1 MVHRACL
8 CLNVCVCVW
17 PAMHFQTPEVKNFLK
32 PNQTLPVFQQMF
44 TLFSIIDSTLVQK
57 GWTNFQT
64 VEVLHLLTIY
74 RSRFDSIRLWIMSAV
89 DWLKPHFR
97 KLKQCSTRHIE
108 FEKWELMIRSALYT
122 FRKESMWK
130 RFRSSWI
137 GQYHWMRS
145 MPRQFDCHALQRSTI
160 FDVRCLNTQ

>member
-1 MVHRACL
+1 MYVACDAFSNTWGQKLSEAQSNIASFPANVYTLHHHRLDSRSKRMNKFSNC
-8 CLNVCVCVW
+8 W
-17 PAMHFQTPEVKNFLK
+17 G
-32 PNQTLPVFQQMF
+32 F
-44 TLFSIIDSTLVQK
+44 TLADYISISI
-57 GWTNFQT
+57 
-64 VEVLHLLTIY
+64 
-74 RSRFDSIRLWIMSAV
+74 RFDSIRLWIMSAV